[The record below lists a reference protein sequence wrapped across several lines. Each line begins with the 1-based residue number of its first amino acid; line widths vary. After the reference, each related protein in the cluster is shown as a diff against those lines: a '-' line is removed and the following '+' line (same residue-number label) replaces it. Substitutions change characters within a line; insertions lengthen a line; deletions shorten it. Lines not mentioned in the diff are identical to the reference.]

1 MKWKRVN
8 YLKKYYDDYVILF
21 LEKGTIVSYDEVFS
35 FFKTKEELEEKK
47 IAYILV
53 NNMCI
58 IKKSYFQENNFYLY
72 QDLFCIV
79 ICLRNEV
86 S

>member
-8 YLKKYYDDYVILF
+8 HLKKYYDDYVILF
-21 LEKGTIVSYDEVFS
+21 LEKGKIVSYDEVFCY
-35 FFKTKEELEEKK
+35 FKTKEELDEKK

-53 NNMCI
+53 DNMCI
-58 IKKSYFQENNFYLY
+58 ITKSYFQENNFYLY
-72 QDLFCIV
+72 QVLFCVV
-79 ICLRNEV
+79 IRLRNKT